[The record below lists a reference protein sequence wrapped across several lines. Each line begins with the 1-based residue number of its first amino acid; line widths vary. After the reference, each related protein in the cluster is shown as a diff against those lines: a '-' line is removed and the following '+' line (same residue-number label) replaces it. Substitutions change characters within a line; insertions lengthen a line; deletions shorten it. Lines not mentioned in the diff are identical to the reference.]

1 MQVEGKIR
9 TPEVESAA
17 PISAAQFSHLRHEVA
32 DPSKMQSLL
41 RVATRLTDLDKDMP
55 LTRLQVLLI
64 VAMIPGCTV
73 KEIVRRTGLNQS
85 TVSRSLALLS
95 DRPVR
100 GQKDGFGWVVTRRDP
115 RDSRRC
121 LCYVTRSGEKM
132 LTELEN
138 LV

>member
-1 MQVEGKIR
+1 MSDLEKVQ
-9 TPEVESAA
+9 A
-17 PISAAQFSHLRHEVA
+17 
-32 DPSKMQSLL
+32 LL

-64 VAMIPGCTV
+64 VAMRPGCTV

-100 GQKDGFGWVVTRRDP
+100 GQKEGFGWIATKRDP

-121 LCYVTRSGEKM
+121 LCFVTQAGEKM
-132 LTELEN
+132 LAEIEDLI
-138 LV
+138 

>member
-1 MQVEGKIR
+1 MCD
-9 TPEVESAA
+9 PE
-17 PISAAQFSHLRHEVA
+17 
-32 DPSKMQSLL
+32 KMQALL

-64 VAMIPGCTV
+64 VAMRPGCTV

-85 TVSRSLALLS
+85 TVLRSLALLS

-100 GQKDGFGWVVTRRDP
+100 GQKSGFGWVVTQRDP

-121 LCYVTRSGEKM
+121 LCYVTPTGEKM
-132 LTELEN
+132 LAEIEDLI
-138 LV
+138 